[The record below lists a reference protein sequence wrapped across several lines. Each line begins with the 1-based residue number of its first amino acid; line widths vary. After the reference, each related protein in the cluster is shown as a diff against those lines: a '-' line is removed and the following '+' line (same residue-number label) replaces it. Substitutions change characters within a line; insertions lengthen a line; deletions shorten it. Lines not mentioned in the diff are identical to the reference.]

1 MAWLKVKFDGQKGA
15 QEVWAEVD
23 EAGRFVE
30 RSGRVPIRY
39 KGAEGEK
46 IYSGGRNRIY
56 PVEGAAP
63 EDLPAGVPADASVA
77 GRPARGSGFG
87 SAGSRTEAQAALAKA
102 HFDSVLSEISPEAA
116 VCFTDGACQGNPG
129 PCGAGVVVKLPDGRR
144 LEAYKA
150 LGMGTN
156 NVGELTAVE
165 LALDLLDKAGHPREA
180 PTWIFTDSQYALG
193 VLAKGWK
200 AQANVPLINR
210 VRPRL
215 SHRKAQL
222 TWLAGHV
229 GIVENE
235 RADELANQGVTE
247 SKR

>member
-1 MAWLKVKFDGQKGA
+1 MSREHAEHIRAWIARWEAATPDA
-15 QEVWAEVD
+15 RRAELARLD
-23 EAGRFVE
+23 ANG
-30 RSGRVPIRY
+30 Y
-39 KGAEGEK
+39 
-46 IYSGGRNRIY
+46 
-56 PVEGAAP
+56 
-63 EDLPAGVPADASVA
+63 ADARVEAAQHGFSNFGVA
-77 GRPARGSGFG
+77 SP
-87 SAGSRTEAQAALAKA
+87 EEIPAALAVAEPPK
-102 HFDSVLSEISPEAA
+102 EAIA
-116 VCFTDGACQGNPG
+116 SFEAPPPPLVAYTDGSGTIATK